1 MESALRASGRF
12 KRQDQSVS
20 ALLNEGVGAFFGLA
34 HGWSPSWIEATDLN
48 ENVTRSSLGSV
59 ALNIADLA
67 EHAID
72 AVPDRVALI
81 SGDEQLTYAQLEEKA
96 NRLAHYLID
105 QGVKKDD
112 KVGLYCRNRIE
123 IVIAML
129 GIVKAGAILVN
140 VNFRYV
146 EGELKYL
153 FENSDMVALVHE
165 RRYADRVANVLPE
178 TPNVKTILAVEDGS
192 DDDFQRYGGVEFY
205 SALEQGSPDRDFGER
220 SADDIY
226 LLYTGGTTGF
236 PKGVMWRHEDIY
248 RVLFGG
254 TDFATGE
261 FVKDEYDLAKAAAEN
276 PPMIRY
282 PIPPMI
288 HGATQS
294 ATWMSLFSGQTMVLA
309 PEFDADE
316 VWQTIEKHK
325 VNLLFFT
332 GDAMARPLLDAL
344 TKLHD
349 GGHEPDLSSLFLLA
363 STAALFSTSIK
374 EKFLELLPNRVI
386 TDSIGSSETGFG
398 GTSIVAKGQ
407 SHTGGPRVTIDHRTV
422 VLDEDGNEVK
432 PGSGVRGMIAKKGNI
447 PVGYY
452 KDEKKTA
459 ETFKTF
465 NGVRYAIPGDYAEVD
480 EDGSVTMLGRGSQS
494 INSGGEKIYP
504 EEVEAALKGHPDVF
518 DALGG
523 RCARRA
529 LRQLRRRRRAPPPRH
544 QPVAGRTR
552 HVRAPGDR
560 GIQSAAQGLVGR
572 RDPPDTGRQARLP
585 VGQGHHRGA
594 ARRRRA
600 RQPCGNRNL
609 MRTELCD
616 RFGIDYPIFVFTP
629 SEKVAAAVSKAG
641 GLGVLGCVRFNE
653 ADDLENVL
661 CWMDENTDGKPYG
674 VDIVMPAKVPQ
685 EGSAVDIDK
694 LIPQSHR
701 DFVTKTLADLG
712 VPPLPDDEERNEG
725 VLGWLHSVARSH
737 VEVALQASD
746 QADRQRARLAARR
759 TSSTRRTRPA
769 CRWPRWRAAPSTR
782 SATSRTASTSW
793 WRRATRPAA
802 TPVRSVRW
810 CCGRKS
816 LTRLAVRR
824 PCWRRAASA
833 PAGRWPPRWRSARK
847 ASGWARRSSRPPN
860 TTSATASRAACRR
873 FRRRCCGPT
882 PATRCAAGSTPA
894 SPRAC

>member
-1 MESALRASGRF
+1 M
-12 KRQDQSVS
+12 
-20 ALLNEGVGAFFGLA
+20 
-34 HGWSPSWIEATDLN
+34 
-48 ENVTRSSLGSV
+48 

-96 NRLAHYLID
+96 NRLAHYLLD

-178 TPNVKTILAVEDGS
+178 TPNVKTILSVEDGS
-192 DDDFQRYGGVEFY
+192 DDDYQRYGGVEFY

-261 FVKDEYDLAKAAAEN
+261 FVSGEYDLAKAAAEN

-294 ATWMSLFSGQTMVLA
+294 ATWMSIFSGQTTVLA

-349 GGHEPDLSSLFLLA
+349 GGNEPDLSSLFLLA

-452 KDEKKTA
+452 KDEEKTRQ
-459 ETFKTF
+459 TFRTY

-518 DALGG
+518 DALVVGVPDERYG
-523 RCARRA
+523 NCVAAVIHRR
-529 LRQLRRRRRAPPPRH
+529 
-544 QPVAGRTR
+544 
-552 HVRAPGDR
+552 PG
-560 GIQSAAQGLVGR
+560 
-572 RDPPDTGRQARLP
+572 T
-585 VGQGHHRGA
+585 
-594 ARRRRA
+594 
-600 RQPCGNRNL
+600 
-609 MRTELCD
+609 
-616 RFGIDYPIFVFTP
+616 TP
-629 SEKVAAAVSKAG
+629 SLAELDTFVRQEIAGYKVPRKIWWVDEIHRTPAG
-641 GLGVLGCVRFNE
+641 KPDYRWAKDTTE
-653 ADDLENVL
+653 ERPADDAHAN
-661 CWMDENTDGKPYG
+661 
-674 VDIVMPAKVPQ
+674 
-685 EGSAVDIDK
+685 
-694 LIPQSHR
+694 
-701 DFVTKTLADLG
+701 
-712 VPPLPDDEERNEG
+712 
-725 VLGWLHSVARSH
+725 H
-737 VEVALQASD
+737 VE
-746 QADRQRARLAARR
+746 
-759 TSSTRRTRPA
+759 
-769 CRWPRWRAAPSTR
+769 
-782 SATSRTASTSW
+782 STS
-793 WRRATRPAA
+793 
-802 TPVRSVRW
+802 
-810 CCGRKS
+810 
-816 LTRLAVRR
+816 
-824 PCWRRAASA
+824 
-833 PAGRWPPRWRSARK
+833 
-847 ASGWARRSSRPPN
+847 
-860 TTSATASRAACRR
+860 
-873 FRRRCCGPT
+873 
-882 PATRCAAGSTPA
+882 
-894 SPRAC
+894 

>member
-1 MESALRASGRF
+1 
-12 KRQDQSVS
+12 
-20 ALLNEGVGAFFGLA
+20 
-34 HGWSPSWIEATDLN
+34 
-48 ENVTRSSLGSV
+48 V

-81 SGDEQLTYAQLEEKA
+81 CEHEQITYAQLEEKA

-129 GIVKAGAILVN
+129 GIVKAGATLVN
-140 VNFRYV
+140 VNYRYV

-178 TPNVKTILAVEDGS
+178 TPNVKTVLVVEDGTE
-192 DDDFQRYGGVEFY
+192 DPAGDFRKYGGVEFY
-205 SALEQGSPDRDFGER
+205 AALAQGSPERDFGER
-220 SADDIY
+220 RADDIY

-294 ATWMSLFSGQTMVLA
+294 ATWMSLFSGQTTVLA
-309 PEFDADE
+309 PEFNADE
-316 VWQTIEKHK
+316 VWRTIHDHK

-344 TKLHD
+344 ESAQGNGEKY
-349 GGHEPDLSSLFLLA
+349 DLSSLFLLA

-386 TDSIGSSETGFG
+386 THSIGSSETGFG
-398 GTSIVAKGQ
+398 GTSIVAKGE
-407 SHTGGPRVTIDHRTV
+407 HHMGGPRVTIDHRTV

-432 PGSGVRGMIAKKGNI
+432 PGSGVRGVIAKKGNI

-459 ETFKTF
+459 ETFRTY
-465 NGVRYAIPGDYAEVD
+465 NGVRYAIPGDYATVE
-480 EDGSVTMLGRGSQS
+480 EDGTVTMLGRGSQS

-518 DALGG
+518 DALVVGV
-523 RCARRA
+523 
-529 LRQLRRRRRAPPPRH
+529 PD
-544 QPVAGRTR
+544 
-552 HVRAPGDR
+552 DR
-560 GIQSAAQGLVGR
+560 Y
-572 RDPPDTGRQARLP
+572 
-585 VGQGHHRGA
+585 
-594 ARRRRA
+594 
-600 RQPCGNRNL
+600 GN
-609 MRTELCD
+609 C
-616 RFGIDYPIFVFTP
+616 
-629 SEKVAAAVSKAG
+629 VAAVIHRRPGTNPTLAELDTFVRQEIAG
-641 GLGVLGCVRFNE
+641 YKVPRKVWWVGEIHRTP
-653 ADDLENVL
+653 A
-661 CWMDENTDGKPYG
+661 GKPDYRW
-674 VDIVMPAKVPQ
+674 AK
-685 EGSAVDIDK
+685 D
-694 LIPQSHR
+694 
-701 DFVTKTLADLG
+701 TT
-712 VPPLPDDEERNEG
+712 EERPADEA
-725 VLGWLHSVARSH
+725 HASH
-737 VEVALQASD
+737 VG
-746 QADRQRARLAARR
+746 
-759 TSSTRRTRPA
+759 
-769 CRWPRWRAAPSTR
+769 
-782 SATSRTASTSW
+782 TAS
-793 WRRATRPAA
+793 
-802 TPVRSVRW
+802 
-810 CCGRKS
+810 
-816 LTRLAVRR
+816 
-824 PCWRRAASA
+824 
-833 PAGRWPPRWRSARK
+833 
-847 ASGWARRSSRPPN
+847 
-860 TTSATASRAACRR
+860 
-873 FRRRCCGPT
+873 
-882 PATRCAAGSTPA
+882 
-894 SPRAC
+894 

>member
-1 MESALRASGRF
+1 M
-12 KRQDQSVS
+12 
-20 ALLNEGVGAFFGLA
+20 
-34 HGWSPSWIEATDLN
+34 
-48 ENVTRSSLGSV
+48 

-81 SGDEQLTYAQLEEKA
+81 CGDDQLTYAQLEEQA

-140 VNFRYV
+140 VNYRYV

-178 TPNVKTILAVEDGS
+178 TPNVKTVLVVEDGTEDPS
-192 DDDFQRYGGVEFY
+192 GDFRKYGGVEFY
-205 SALEQGSPDRDFGER
+205 SAIAQGSPERDFGDR

-294 ATWMSLFSGQTMVLA
+294 ATWMSIFSGQTTVLA

-316 VWQTIEKHK
+316 VWRAIHDHK

-332 GDAMARPLLDAL
+332 GDAMARPLLDTLQAIQ
-344 TKLHD
+344 KEGD
-349 GGHEPDLSSLFLLA
+349 GSDSLDLSSLFLLA

-374 EKFLELLPNRVI
+374 EKLLELLPNRVI

-398 GTSIVAKGQ
+398 GTSIVAKGE
-407 SHTGGPRVTIDHRTV
+407 HHMGGPRVTIDHRTV
-422 VLDEDGNEVK
+422 VLDEDGNEVE
-432 PGSGVRGMIAKKGNI
+432 PGSGVRGVIAKKGNI

-452 KDEKKTA
+452 KDEEKTRQ
-459 ETFKTF
+459 TFRIY
-465 NGVRYAIPGDYAEVD
+465 NGVRYAIPGDYAEV
-480 EDGSVTMLGRGSQS
+480 EADGAVTMLGRGSVS

-518 DALGG
+518 DAL
-523 RCARRA
+523 
-529 LRQLRRRRRAPPPRH
+529 
-544 QPVAGRTR
+544 V
-552 HVRAPGDR
+552 
-560 GIQSAAQGLVGR
+560 VGVP
-572 RDPPDTGRQARLP
+572 DP
-585 VGQGHHRGA
+585 
-594 ARRRRA
+594 
-600 RQPCGNRNL
+600 
-609 MRTELCD
+609 
-616 RFGIDYPIFVFTP
+616 RFGQHVAAVVQPRDGARPTLAELDSFVRREIAGYKVPRSLWYVDEVKRSPAGKPDYRWAKDQTEERPADDVHANHVGTP
-629 SEKVAAAVSKAG
+629 S
-641 GLGVLGCVRFNE
+641 
-653 ADDLENVL
+653 
-661 CWMDENTDGKPYG
+661 
-674 VDIVMPAKVPQ
+674 
-685 EGSAVDIDK
+685 
-694 LIPQSHR
+694 
-701 DFVTKTLADLG
+701 
-712 VPPLPDDEERNEG
+712 
-725 VLGWLHSVARSH
+725 
-737 VEVALQASD
+737 
-746 QADRQRARLAARR
+746 
-759 TSSTRRTRPA
+759 
-769 CRWPRWRAAPSTR
+769 
-782 SATSRTASTSW
+782 
-793 WRRATRPAA
+793 
-802 TPVRSVRW
+802 
-810 CCGRKS
+810 
-816 LTRLAVRR
+816 
-824 PCWRRAASA
+824 
-833 PAGRWPPRWRSARK
+833 
-847 ASGWARRSSRPPN
+847 
-860 TTSATASRAACRR
+860 
-873 FRRRCCGPT
+873 
-882 PATRCAAGSTPA
+882 
-894 SPRAC
+894 